1 MQTIVAQHFF
11 ALNAKLFNTKI
22 FMEAFMSTNFETL
35 NLFFKNSET
44 GCLLLK
50 EQSSLNIKTKSRILF
65 INNSAQKML
74 GISEQEEIRV
84 PEFIDN
90 EIKKNSG
97 KILSHSFNG
106 YHLQIEFLMASR
118 LFPHTHLLLL
128 NDITT
133 YVNNETYTLI
143 LTQALNAVQDAV
155 YVIDENGKELFHN
168 QNIKRYDDTN
178 RKNMLAELITVFKTG
193 KAIKDKYLDY
203 TTVDGKQVDI
213 LSNYFPV
220 KKDGKT
226 IAVVSINKFITTI
239 RRWLKKAVDLQSQI
253 QECSLISNG
262 NINGTRYQF
271 DDILGDTPIFNSVR
285 KKAIKA
291 SYSFANILIQGETGI
306 GKELFAQ
313 SIHNE
318 GKNADKPFIAAVCS
332 AIPESLLESTLFGT
346 KKGAFTGS
354 VDTIGLFEQAK
365 EGSLFIDEI
374 NSMPIHLQ
382 SKLLRVLE
390 ERTVRRVGGSIERP
404 IKCRIISATNE
415 NLMDLMNNGLFRQ
428 DLFYR
433 LAGIVISIP
442 PLRQRS
448 DDIFLLTNH
457 FLKQMN
463 RLYGK
468 KIKDISTELR
478 VIFRNHRWPG
488 NVRELLHII
497 EGAYNKIENEDTLIP
512 DHLPDYFQPNIN
524 NKNESHSPKR
534 LYQEDLQK
542 PLPERLRKMEKE
554 CILTVLSEQKGN
566 ITKSAKSLG
575 IQRQNLQSR
584 MRRLNIAKKLSF
596 E

>member
-1 MQTIVAQHFF
+1 M
-11 ALNAKLFNTKI
+11 N
-22 FMEAFMSTNFETL
+22 TNFESL
-35 NLFFKNSET
+35 KFFLKNSET
-44 GCLLLK
+44 GCILLK
-50 EQSSLNIKTKSRILF
+50 ENSSLKKKTKFNIF
-65 INNSAQKML
+65 FMNNSAKKML
-74 GISEQEEIRV
+74 GISKQQQIRV

-90 EIKKNSG
+90 GIRNKSG

-106 YHLQIEFLMASR
+106 YHLRIEFLMPSL

-133 YVNNETYTLI
+133 SVNSETHTLI
-143 LTQALNAVQDAV
+143 LTQALDAVQDAV
-155 YVIDENGKELFHN
+155 YAIDEDGNDLFHN
-168 QNIKRYDDTN
+168 QNIKRYDDSN
-178 RKNMLAELITVFKTG
+178 RKEMLAELISVFKTG
-193 KAIKDKYLDY
+193 KEIKDKYLNY
-203 TTVDGKQVDI
+203 TTLDGKQVDI

-220 KKDGKT
+220 EKDGKI

-239 RRWLKKAVDLQSQI
+239 RRWLKRAVDLQSQI
-253 QECSLISNG
+253 QECSLISSG
-262 NINGTRYQF
+262 KINGTRYQF
-271 DDILGDTPIFNSVR
+271 DDILGDTPIFKSIR
-285 KKAIKA
+285 KKAVKA
-291 SYSFANILIQGETGI
+291 SYSFATILIQGETGI

-318 GKNADKPFIAAVCS
+318 GKNAEKPFIAAVCS
-332 AIPESLLESTLFGT
+332 AIPELLLESTLFGT

-365 EGSLFIDEI
+365 EGTLFLDEI

-415 NLMDLMNNGLFRQ
+415 NLMDLINDGLFRQ

-433 LAGIVISIP
+433 LAGIVLSIP

-463 RLYGK
+463 KLYGK
-468 KIKDISTELR
+468 KIRGLSIDMKM
-478 VIFRNHRWPG
+478 IFKNHRWPG

-497 EGAYNKIENEDTLIP
+497 EGAYNKVENEDILTP

-524 NKNESHSPKR
+524 KKKESNSFKMLH
-534 LYQEDLQK
+534 QDDFQK

-554 CILTVLSEQKGN
+554 WVLTALSEQNGN
-566 ITKSAKSLG
+566 VTKSAKSLG

-584 MRRLNIAKKLSF
+584 MRRLNITKKLFF